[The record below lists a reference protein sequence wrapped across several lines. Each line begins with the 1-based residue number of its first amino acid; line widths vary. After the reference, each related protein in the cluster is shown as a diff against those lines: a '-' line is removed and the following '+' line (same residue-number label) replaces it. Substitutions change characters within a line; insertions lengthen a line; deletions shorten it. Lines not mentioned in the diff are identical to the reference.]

1 MLNKLCYL
9 FVRTFGLRY
18 TNSHPE
24 DCHRMELLS
33 DEFTSRLSVAIT
45 AFRNLNGFNDDKKS
59 SKAGSCR
66 PEASVPVTK
75 LSAHVSAQLITKQFS
90 NFHGIASA
98 PTSNSIEYH
107 QYHRQNVP
115 TNDIYRT
122 AMTTRNS
129 ELATQIHLTKHSA
142 SHHSGISPRFFAVFE
157 RSIIRTRKA
166 ANYREMDP
174 KALYSKPLSTIS
186 TPD

>member
-45 AFRNLNGFNDDKKS
+45 AFRNLYGFNDDKKS

-90 NFHGIASA
+90 NFHGIAPA

-129 ELATQIHLTKHSA
+129 ELATQRHLTKHSA
-142 SHHSGISPRFFAVFE
+142 SHHSGISPRFFAVFD
-157 RSIIRTRKA
+157 
-166 ANYREMDP
+166 REMDP